1 MRYDLTQFSFFPFFR
16 CGSVGRSVGG
26 KRAGNVSARR
36 RRRRRRRKKVGLHF
50 VARSRIRTRKLGGV
64 QHALKHIIACLSLS
78 LVSFVCSLFAQKRS
92 REKQRECERD
102 EAKMGTMWSTNSWEG
117 HLLSQS
123 LVTMRDDDGKAYRPL
138 ICYRH
143 HHHHRQ
149 LQQ

>member
-1 MRYDLTQFSFFPFFR
+1 MDR
-16 CGSVGRSVGG
+16 SVGRSVGG

-36 RRRRRRRKKVGLHF
+36 RRRRRRKKVGLHF
-50 VARSRIRTRKLGGV
+50 VARSRIRIRKLGGV

-102 EAKMGTMWSTNSWEG
+102 ETRMGTMWSTNSWEG

-123 LVTMRDDDGKAYRPL
+123 LVTTRDDDGKAYRPL

-143 HHHHRQ
+143 HHHHCQ